1 MNNRVRNL
9 TLTALFLALG
19 LILPSA
25 FHIFGPSA
33 GSVFLP
39 MHIPVLLCGFICGPT
54 YGALLGVIT
63 PLISSSLTGMPVL
76 MPTGVAMMF
85 ELMTYG
91 FISGMLLKKI
101 NIYIALPITMLLWRA
116 VSGIANLLLLDYLG
130 KPYALEIFLTTAF
143 VKAIPGIV
151 LQLILIPMLV
161 KVVQHLQVKY
171 NDN

>member
-1 MNNRVRNL
+1 
-9 TLTALFLALG
+9 
-19 LILPSA
+19 
-25 FHIFGPSA
+25 
-33 GSVFLP
+33 
-39 MHIPVLLCGFICGPT
+39 
-54 YGALLGVIT
+54 
-63 PLISSSLTGMPVL
+63 

-101 NIYIALPITMLLWRA
+101 NIYIALPITMLLGRA

-161 KVVQHLQVKY
+161 KVVQHLQVKH

>member
-1 MNNRVRNL
+1 MNDRVRNL

-33 GSVFLP
+33 GSVFY
-39 MHIPVLLCGFICGPT
+39 LCIFLFCYAGFYLWTNIWSFIR
-54 YGALLGVIT
+54 AIT

-91 FISGMLLKKI
+91 F
-101 NIYIALPITMLLWRA
+101 Y
-116 VSGIANLLLLDYLG
+116 
-130 KPYALEIFLTTAF
+130 
-143 VKAIPGIV
+143 
-151 LQLILIPMLV
+151 
-161 KVVQHLQVKY
+161 KVECS
-171 NDN
+171 